1 MYSMV
6 VYAYVHKHV
15 RTTWYSTSQYL
26 PVKSSQIVKVFSYQ
40 IAPCSH
46 CPGAKDS
53 ISSQISRESQS
64 PCGHRKTTI
73 WNWHEFGELQDT
85 SSHNLF
91 LMPISRLIFSSSNS
105 QIPQRFDE
113 RVAWRSTPSSLLT
126 FLCHATRHWGSFR
139 NSEFE
144 IWTKSVSP
152 LESTV
157 SVTFVKERVKK
168 NTHPHLGLLL
178 CINLSIW
185 KPWKL
190 PNKQNINKKSSHW
203 KPFNPPGKSRWH
215 GTLWGLI
222 SATLLKQP

>member
-64 PCGHRKTTI
+64 PCGHRKQPFETDM
-73 WNWHEFGELQDT
+73 NFGELQDT

-126 FLCHATRHWGSFR
+126 FLCHATRHWGSFLELR
-139 NSEFE
+139 VWDLNK
-144 IWTKSVSP
+144 IRVSTRINGFRYICKRKGKEKHTSTSWVAFMYKP
-152 LESTV
+152 FYLKALETA
-157 SVTFVKERVKK
+157 
-168 NTHPHLGLLL
+168 
-178 CINLSIW
+178 
-185 KPWKL
+185 
-190 PNKQNINKKSSHW
+190 NKQNINKKSSHW